1 MSETNT
7 LANCQVRSGNILLVR
22 YESKPKNLTTMDV
35 NLNGNI
41 DINITLLT
49 IKVSSKAHTKFLSA
63 LEKHRSIMTG
73 DEWQKFGLRTCVQM
87 HFVEQLDSS
96 RVF

>member
-1 MSETNT
+1 
-7 LANCQVRSGNILLVR
+7 
-22 YESKPKNLTTMDV
+22 MDV

-73 DEWQKFGLRTCVQM
+73 DDGKSLGYVHVYKCILLNNWIQVGSSDLNTVT
-87 HFVEQLDSS
+87 VEVILSILDGASS
-96 RVF
+96 SQ